1 MTHDLSTPA
10 QFLKG
15 VGPKRYELL
24 KKLGIVTVRDLLHH
38 FPRGY
43 LDRSVI
49 KPIAQAREGTIETVR
64 GEVLK
69 SHVRRTRSGPQIAE
83 VLVGDDSGVIAAVW
97 FNMPFMAK

>member
-38 FPRGY
+38 FPRG
-43 LDRSVI
+43 
-49 KPIAQAREGTIETVR
+49 
-64 GEVLK
+64 
-69 SHVRRTRSGPQIAE
+69 
-83 VLVGDDSGVIAAVW
+83 
-97 FNMPFMAK
+97 